1 MTKTI
6 ALLSGGLDS
15 SLAILAVLKQGIEVK
30 AVQFVTPFD
39 IEVSDISSAL
49 KDPHPLGRR
58 FGFDVEVRR
67 LGDKFLDMAINPK
80 HGYGKNMNPCIDCRI
95 LMLKEAK
102 ELMQKT
108 GAEFIVTG
116 EVLGQRPMSQKKDML
131 YHIDKEAGV
140 VGSVLRPLCAKLLRI
155 TIPEEKG
162 AVNRELLYAFNGR
175 SRKPQM
181 ALAKEFGL
189 EDYPLPAGGC
199 RLTDPVFSAKLKDLL
214 ANNLSPAMKDIELL
228 KIGRHFRLSPSCKIV
243 VGRDESENELIQSLA
258 SRSDCL
264 LKVEDCGSPTT
275 LITGGITD
283 ERIRIAA
290 SICARYSDVKNL
302 EAVDVSVNREG
313 NNFVIRIIPADDISL
328 NNYRMNLSKQNK
340 PIKTRPGLTNEVIS

>member
-1 MTKTI
+1 MTKAI

-15 SLAILAVLKQGIEVK
+15 TLAIFAVLRQGIEVM

-39 IEVSDISSAL
+39 IEVSDTSSAL
-49 KDPHPLGRR
+49 RNPYPLSKR
-58 FGFDVEVRR
+58 FGFDVEVRS
-67 LGDKFLDMAINPK
+67 LGDKFLDMVKNPK

-95 LMLKEAK
+95 LMLKQAK
-102 ELMQKT
+102 ELMQNT

-140 VGSVLRPLCAKLLRI
+140 VGSVLRPLCAKLLRL

-162 AVNRELLYAFNGR
+162 TVNRELLYSFNGR

-181 ALAKEFGL
+181 ALAAEFGL

-199 RLTDPVFSAKLKDLL
+199 RLTDPVFSSKFKDLL
-214 ANNLSPAMKDIELL
+214 KFNPAPAMKEIELL

-243 VGRDESENELIQSLA
+243 VGRDESENDLIQSLA
-258 SRSDCL
+258 SGSDCL
-264 LKVEDCGSPTT
+264 LKVEDCGSPIT

-283 ERIRIAA
+283 ERVRIAA
-290 SICARYSDVKNL
+290 SICARYSDAKNRGP
-302 EAVDVSVNREG
+302 VDVSVNRDG
-313 NNFVIRIIPADDISL
+313 NNFVIRTTPADDIYL
-328 NNYRMNLSKQNK
+328 NNYRMNYAKQDK
-340 PIKTRPGLTNEVIS
+340 PIKTRPVYTNDVIG